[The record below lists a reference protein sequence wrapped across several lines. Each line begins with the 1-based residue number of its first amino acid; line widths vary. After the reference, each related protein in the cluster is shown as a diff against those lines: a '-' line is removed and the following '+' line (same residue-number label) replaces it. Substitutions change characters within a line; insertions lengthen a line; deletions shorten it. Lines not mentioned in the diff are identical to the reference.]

1 MPPLA
6 NRSDSWP
13 PSLPFPNAHFVR
25 SSYSSGDRDRVEVA
39 FVAGMTGI
47 RDSKVAHSPVPATPG
62 DAFAAFLG
70 GAKGSGLDRT
80 V

>member
-1 MPPLA
+1 MGGTGPVG
-6 NRSDSWP
+6 RSRWATST
-13 PSLPFPNAHFVR
+13 
-25 SSYSSGDRDRVEVA
+25 YSSGDRDCVEVA